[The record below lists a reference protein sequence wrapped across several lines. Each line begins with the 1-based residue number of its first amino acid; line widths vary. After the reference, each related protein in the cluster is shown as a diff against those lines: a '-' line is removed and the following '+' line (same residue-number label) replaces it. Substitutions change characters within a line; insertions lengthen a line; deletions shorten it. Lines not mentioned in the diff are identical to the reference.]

1 MRPSGGGTQEV
12 VVVEDD
18 VRLGFLFGEREPIVV
33 DGVEVALATSMA
45 GL

>member
-1 MRPSGGGTQEV
+1 MRPGGGGTQEV
-12 VVVEDD
+12 D

-33 DGVEVALATSMA
+33 DGVEAALATSMA